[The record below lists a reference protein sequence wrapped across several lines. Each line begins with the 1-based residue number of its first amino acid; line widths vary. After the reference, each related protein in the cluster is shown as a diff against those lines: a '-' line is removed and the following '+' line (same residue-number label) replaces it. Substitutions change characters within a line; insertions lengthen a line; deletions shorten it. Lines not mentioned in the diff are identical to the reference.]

1 MGSVCRVRVGMGAIA
16 CAAAMLALMMPSMS
30 SAASTHSWKSGV
42 FAGYGPWQDEEF
54 QAWRGATVQTATD
67 YMEWSNWS
75 EIEDPSW
82 DIASWEQDPNIKVVM
97 TIPMWA
103 ATGGSLSAAAAGQY
117 NTYYA
122 TMAKSLIAGGL
133 GSSIIRLGWEFN
145 GNWYPWSALNATEAA
160 QYAAAWRQEVGAIKS
175 VKGGHFTFDWSMT
188 VDDGGINP
196 ALAYPGDT
204 YVDYIGMDVYDWDEY
219 TGLTGAQR
227 WNDIVNNGYGLAWQ
241 ASFAA
246 QHKKP
251 ISFAE
256 WALAD
261 NPSSPSTS
269 GGDDPAFIQNMYNW
283 FSTHNTAF
291 EDYFDTDA
299 NGDDFGMTTCNGEF
313 PNATAKY
320 LQLFG
325 SGSANPSITTTGCT
339 STTTSNTANT
349 GGTAKAAVASEA
361 ASVPTAGT
369 AVRTSAAKFQL
380 ASTPKIR

>member
-1 MGSVCRVRVGMGAIA
+1 
-16 CAAAMLALMMPSMS
+16 
-30 SAASTHSWKSGV
+30 
-42 FAGYGPWQDEEF
+42 
-54 QAWRGATVQTATD
+54 
-67 YMEWSNWS
+67 
-75 EIEDPSW
+75 
-82 DIASWEQDPNIKVVM
+82 
-97 TIPMWA
+97 
-103 ATGGSLSAAAAGQY
+103 
-117 NTYYA
+117 
-122 TMAKSLIAGGL
+122 
-133 GSSIIRLGWEFN
+133 
-145 GNWYPWSALNATEAA
+145 
-160 QYAAAWRQEVGAIKS
+160 
-175 VKGGHFTFDWSMT
+175 
-188 VDDGGINP
+188 
-196 ALAYPGDT
+196 
-204 YVDYIGMDVYDWDEY
+204 MDVYDWDEY
-219 TGLTGAQR
+219 PGLTTAQR

-261 NPSSPSTS
+261 DPSSPSTS

-369 AVRTSAAKFQL
+369 AVRTSAAKSQL

>member
-1 MGSVCRVRVGMGAIA
+1 
-16 CAAAMLALMMPSMS
+16 
-30 SAASTHSWKSGV
+30 
-42 FAGYGPWQDEEF
+42 
-54 QAWRGATVQTATD
+54 
-67 YMEWSNWS
+67 MEWSTWS

-122 TMAKSLIAGGL
+122 TMAKNLIAGGL

-145 GNWYPWSALNATEAA
+145 GTWYPWSAENASQAG

-188 VDDGGINP
+188 INDGGINP
-196 ALAYPGDT
+196 ALAYPGDS

-219 TGLTGAQR
+219 PGLTTAQR